1 MSHSRRMYDSLFSD
15 LIAEGASA
23 PSNFQPPTYDQSSSV
38 GDYIPPPPLA
48 PPTFVKS
55 MADASGW
62 KISSVL
68 TNEEALE
75 ALAEHIAQNCCWGTG
90 PMEEMEIQ
98 SIEPSTTY
106 KYLMTRF
113 INLTNQ

>member
-1 MSHSRRMYDSLFSD
+1 MYESLFSD
-15 LIAEGASA
+15 LIPELPDGASA
-23 PSNFQPPTYDQSSSV
+23 PSWTNFQLPTYDQCCPV
-38 GDYIPPPPLA
+38 DDYIPPPPLP
-48 PPTFVKS
+48 PPTFDQS

-62 KISSVL
+62 KISSGL

-75 ALAEHIAQNCCWGTG
+75 ALAEHIAKNCCWGTG
-90 PMEEMEIQ
+90 PMKKMEIQ
-98 SIEPSTTY
+98 SIEPSTAY